1 MTFYKKYL
9 RLGQKFLSE
18 EFTPQ
23 PPPAGEKIVKKGKVL
38 LRIGSTF
45 SPAGGGWGVDFS
57 SKKFPLNFHEKY
69 NLALASLILIFG
81 ISFFPK
87 TISGQSDL
95 KNLSLENLLR
105 LAKENSIAGEAAKLD
120 LQVAQLD
127 NSIFKAGLKPQLSA
141 FANFPNFANT
151 FAEAQQPDGTVLFP
165 RVNNNN
171 SALGLNL
178 SQAIP
183 FTGGSVFVQSNL
195 QRFDDFTNDKIFY
208 NGTPFRIGFL
218 QPLFGFNALKWDK
231 KIQPMILQEAEKK
244 YAADIESINNDAAN
258 LFFNLLVAHENL
270 QIAISNKTNNE
281 TLLTIAEEKYELGII
296 SKNGL
301 LQLKFELASA
311 IKNKKQAERSMRFAS
326 SAIYTFLGKKHN
338 GETITPI
345 VPNATTLI
353 NVDLTIALR
362 EGSKNR
368 FEQINYTRQQMEADR
383 GVEQAKREGGF
394 QADLSASF
402 GLTRGATEVGDI
414 YSDPQQQQ
422 FVQLQL
428 IVPILDWGA
437 QKSRVTLAKAQRDF
451 LRKNI
456 TQNKL
461 QLEANIQQTVDA
473 FNNSQEQLQ
482 LNQEM
487 KQLAQERFDII
498 KESFVLGAISITDLT
513 LAQREKDQTAREY
526 IFTLSQYW
534 QNYYELKTMTLHDFQ

>member
-1 MTFYKKYL
+1 MH
-9 RLGQKFLSE
+9 GQ
-18 EFTPQ
+18 
-23 PPPAGEKIVKKGKVL
+23 
-38 LRIGSTF
+38 
-45 SPAGGGWGVDFS
+45 
-57 SKKFPLNFHEKY
+57 N
-69 NLALASLILIFG
+69 
-81 ISFFPK
+81 
-87 TISGQSDL
+87 DL
-95 KNLSLENLLR
+95 QNLSLENFLE
-105 LAKENSIAGEAAKLD
+105 LAKENSISGKAAKVD
-120 LQVAQLD
+120 WQSAQLD

-141 FANFPNFANT
+141 FANLPNFANT
-151 FAEAQQPDGTVLFP
+151 FVEAQQPNGTILFP
-165 RVNNNN
+165 RINNNN

-183 FTGGSVFVQSNL
+183 LTGGSVFVQSNL

-208 NGTPFRIGFL
+208 NGTPFRIGFA

-231 KIQPMILQEAEKK
+231 KIQPILLQEAEKK
-244 YAADIESINNDAAN
+244 YAADIESINNDAVD
-258 LFFNLLVAHENL
+258 LFFNLLIAYENL
-270 QIAISNKTNNE
+270 QIATSNKESNE

-301 LQLKFELASA
+301 LQLKFELVSA
-311 IKNKKQAERSMRFAS
+311 IKNKKQAEQSVRFTS
-326 SAIYTFLGKKHN
+326 STIYTFLGKKHH
-338 GETITPI
+338 GEIITPI
-345 VPNATTLI
+345 APNIKTLI
-353 NVDLTIALR
+353 NADLTIALR
-362 EGSKNR
+362 EGLKNR
-368 FEQINYTRQQMEADR
+368 FELINYTRQQMEADR
-383 GVEQAKREGGF
+383 DVEKAKREGGF

-402 GLTRGATEVGDI
+402 GLSRGATDVGDI

-428 IVPILDWGA
+428 SVPILDWGA
-437 QKSRVTLAKAQRDF
+437 QKSRVTLAQAQSDF
-451 LRKNI
+451 LRKKI

-473 FNNSQEQLQ
+473 FNNLQEQLQ

-534 QNYYELKTMTLHDFQ
+534 QNYYELKTMTLYGFK

>member
-1 MTFYKKYL
+1 MNFYKKY
-9 RLGQKFLSE
+9 
-18 EFTPQ
+18 
-23 PPPAGEKIVKKGKVL
+23 
-38 LRIGSTF
+38 
-45 SPAGGGWGVDFS
+45 
-57 SKKFPLNFHEKY
+57 
-69 NLALASLILIFG
+69 NLVFASLVLVFG

-87 TISGQSDL
+87 NLSGQSKL
-95 KNLSLENLLR
+95 QNLSLENFLQ
-105 LAKENSIAGEAAKLD
+105 LAKENSIAGEAAQFD
-120 LQVAQLD
+120 WQSAQLD
-127 NSIFKAGLKPQLSA
+127 NAIFKAGLKPQLSA

-151 FAEAQQPDGTVLFP
+151 FAEAQQPDGTILFP
-165 RVNNNN
+165 RINNNN

-183 FTGGSVFVQSNL
+183 LTGGRVFVQSNL
-195 QRFDDFTNDKIFY
+195 QRFDDFTNDKFFY
-208 NGTPFRIGFL
+208 NGTPFRVGFA

-231 KIQPMILQEAEKK
+231 KIQPIILQEAEKK
-244 YAADIESINNDAAN
+244 YSADIESINNDAAD
-258 LFFNLLVAHENL
+258 LFFNLLIADENL
-270 QIAISNKTNNE
+270 QIATSNKENNE
-281 TLLTIAEEKYELGII
+281 TLLTIAEEKFELGII

-311 IKNKKQAERSMRFAS
+311 IKNKKQAEQSVRFAS
-326 SAIYTFLGKKHN
+326 SSIYTFLGKKHH
-338 GETITPI
+338 GELISPI
-345 VPNATTLI
+345 VPNVKNPI

-362 EGSKNR
+362 EGLNNR
-368 FEQINYTRQQMEADR
+368 FEQINYARRQMEADR
-383 GVEQAKREGGF
+383 DVEQAKREGGF

-402 GLTRGATEVGDI
+402 GLSRGSTEVGDI

-428 IVPILDWGA
+428 NVPILDWGA
-437 QKSRVTLAKAQRDF
+437 QKSSVTLAQAQSDF

-473 FNNSQEQLQ
+473 FNNLQEQLQ

-487 KQLAQERFDII
+487 KQLAQERFEII

-534 QNYYELKTMTLHDFQ
+534 QNYYELKTMTLYDFDNN

>member
-1 MTFYKKYL
+1 MNFYKKY
-9 RLGQKFLSE
+9 KFAFTSLSLV
-18 EFTPQ
+18 F
-23 PPPAGEKIVKKGKVL
+23 AI
-38 LRIGSTF
+38 
-45 SPAGGGWGVDFS
+45 A
-57 SKKFPLNFHEKY
+57 
-69 NLALASLILIFG
+69 
-81 ISFFPK
+81 FFPK
-87 TISGQSDL
+87 TIFGQSDL
-95 KNLSLENLLR
+95 QTLSLENLLQ
-105 LAKENSIAGEAAKLD
+105 LAKENSIAGDAAKVD
-120 LQVAQLD
+120 LQIAQLN
-127 NSIFKAGLKPQLSA
+127 NSIFKASLKPQLSA

-165 RVNNNN
+165 RINNNN

-183 FTGGSVFVQSNL
+183 LTGGSVFVQSNL
-195 QRFDDFTNDKIFY
+195 QRFDDFTNDKVFY
-208 NGTPFRIGFL
+208 NGTPFRIGFS

-231 KIQPMILQEAEKK
+231 KIEPIILQEAEKK
-244 YAADIESINNDAAN
+244 YSADLESINNDAAD
-258 LFFNLLVAHENL
+258 LFFNLLIANENL
-270 QIAISNKTNNE
+270 QIATSNKESNE

-311 IKNKKQAERSMRFAS
+311 IKNKKQAEQSVRFAS
-326 SAIYTFLGKKHN
+326 SSIYTFLGKKHN
-338 GETITPI
+338 GELINPITPN
-345 VPNATTLI
+345 VENLI
-353 NVDLTIALR
+353 NVDVTIALR
-362 EGSKNR
+362 EGLNNR
-368 FEQINYTRQQMEADR
+368 FEQINYTRRQMEADR
-383 GVEQAKREGGF
+383 DVEQAKREGGL

-402 GLTRGATEVGDI
+402 GLTRGATDVGDI

-428 IVPILDWGA
+428 NVPIVDWGA
-437 QKSRVTLAKAQRDF
+437 QRSRVTLAQAQSDF
-451 LRKNI
+451 LRKSI

-473 FNNSQEQLQ
+473 FNNLQEQLQ

-526 IFTLSQYW
+526 VFTLSQYW
-534 QNYYELKTMTLHDFQ
+534 QNYYELKTMTLYDFQ